1 MNNKYMNESEMI
13 NAAIRELAIDN
24 ETVYIVSSETTDE
37 YFEVV
42 LWTEWLRYDCYIDR
56 VTGDLLGVDTEPAE
70 EDDVCD
76 IEFNGVLVAMDES
89 NVA

>member
-42 LWTEWLRYDCYIDR
+42 LWTEWLRYDFYIDR
-56 VTGDLLGVDTEPAE
+56 VTGELLGVDTEPAE

-76 IEFNGVLVAMDES
+76 IEFNGVLVAIDES
-89 NVA
+89 SVA